1 MNQNLLIDKKLI
13 DILKNFDSSGYIFIE
28 GNRNKIKLFDYNEL
42 KINIKAFKIPNF
54 FNKIVYKY
62 FRESKAK
69 RSFNYANALTEK
81 GINTPRPIA
90 FYEEFSW
97 IGLEKSYYISEH
109 LQYDLMFR
117 DLVENDTYP
126 DAENIIKQFTAFCYN
141 LHQKG
146 VEFLDHSP
154 GNTLIKKIN
163 DTTYSFYLVDL
174 NRMNFLE
181 EMSFE
186 SRMKNLSRLTSKKKM
201 VEQIAMEYSKISGG
215 NEIVVFDTL
224 WKYTSEFQ
232 YKYFR
237 KKRIKKAFKF

>member
-1 MNQNLLIDKKLI
+1 MQLDVSLNE
-13 DILKNFDSSGYIFIE
+13 ILDNFDNSGTVFIA
-28 GNRNKIKLFDYNEL
+28 GNRNIIKLFDYKNTTV
-42 KINIKAFKIPNF
+42 NIKAFKVPQFI
-54 FNKIVYKY
+54 NKIIYKY

-69 RSFNYANALTEK
+69 RSFNYATMLLEK
-81 GINTPRPIA
+81 GINTPKPIA
-90 FYEEFSW
+90 FHEEFSW

-117 DLVENDTYP
+117 DLVENENYLDS
-126 DAENIIKQFTAFCYN
+126 ENIIKQFTAFCFK

-163 DTTYSFYLVDL
+163 ENTYSFYLVDL
-174 NRMNFLE
+174 NRMNFHN

-201 VEQIAMEYSKISGG
+201 VEQIAMEYSKISGE

-224 WKYTSEFQ
+224 WRYTSQFQ
-232 YKYFR
+232 YKYYR
-237 KKRIKKAFKF
+237 KKRLKKVFKFWEEN